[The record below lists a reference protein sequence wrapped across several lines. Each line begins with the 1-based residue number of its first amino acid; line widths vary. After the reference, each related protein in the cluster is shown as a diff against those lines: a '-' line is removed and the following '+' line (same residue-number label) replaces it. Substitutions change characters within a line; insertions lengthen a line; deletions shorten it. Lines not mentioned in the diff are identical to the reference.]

1 LVHNTTRAFHI
12 AYGAI
17 SVVGGYVVVS
27 LAPAGPWP
35 KLLAATALAVGATFA
50 ITAAVFAGL

>member
-1 LVHNTTRAFHI
+1 
-12 AYGAI
+12 
-17 SVVGGYVVVS
+17 VVGAYVVVS

-35 KLLAATALAVGATFA
+35 KLLAATALAVGVTFA

>member
-17 SVVGGYVVVS
+17 SLWGPVVVS